1 MQDVRTS
8 SPLPAG
14 KVNQLQEAMAT
25 YPDIKPRSVE
35 WCLKLIDTLFKTKR
49 TKAGLRCAFAMCN
62 LMCYCS
68 SLRALRQG
76 CAVHLPCAT

>member
-1 MQDVRTS
+1 MQEVRTS

-35 WCLKLIDTLFKTKR
+35 WCLKLIDALFKTKR
-49 TKAGLRCAFAMCN
+49 TKAWLCCAFAMC
-62 LMCYCS
+62 S
-68 SLRALRQG
+68 
-76 CAVHLPCAT
+76 VI